1 MDRYI
6 ESLLPQ
12 DLLLEMD
19 ADDQNRM
26 NKCVS
31 RTSLGSRSIDSSL
44 DLDIGDYL
52 PIYGNQTRKEVIQSE
67 DSKWETKILPL
78 CIQFIRTYIS
88 NSIGSPIE
96 NFLVNEAKIQCKFRQ
111 LNIGDGFP
119 SDEIIQDYSI
129 SQINGINAISEI
141 IDNYIGVE
149 PPRRIQINQ
158 IPQVK
163 KPILQSADYSGNALE
178 KIQTRLPLFAPS
190 CSPATEKI
198 TVYLKRSYQ
207 CAKDIAQ
214 MRKLLENFFG
224 SNFKNL
230 YEPFSLP
237 PMPHPLGGIN
247 EPDEILIHLTNT
259 TEYEITALE
268 SLFSEISRL
277 SLELNYSFLGENT
290 LQHSQWFKAN
300 LEQLEV
306 TNTTLTRK
314 TRSKNLQSVDSLM
327 KIPGLSATIIHH
339 NKKIELLKKE
349 LGLYG
354 NILICELSSFI
365 DIRESSNNCR
375 NTLRTS

>member
-52 PIYGNQTRKEVIQSE
+52 PIYGNQTRKEVNQSE
-67 DSKWETKILPL
+67 DNKWETKILPL

-88 NSIGSPIE
+88 HSSGSPIE
-96 NFLVNEAKIQCKFRQ
+96 NFLVNEAKIQCKFRE

-119 SDEIIQDYSI
+119 NDEIIKDYSI

-141 IDNYIGVE
+141 IDNYIGME

-163 KPILQSADYSGNALE
+163 KPILQSADYSGNVLE

-224 SNFKNL
+224 SNFQNQ
-230 YEPFSLP
+230 YEPFSVP
-237 PMPHPLGGIN
+237 PIPLPLGGIN
-247 EPDEILIHLTNT
+247 EPDEILIQLTNT

-290 LQHSQWFKAN
+290 LQHAQWFKAN
-300 LEQLEV
+300 LEQLEE
-306 TNTTLTRK
+306 TNTTLARK
-314 TRSKNLQSVDSLM
+314 TRSKNLRSVDSLM

-354 NILICELSSFI
+354 KILICELSSFI

-375 NTLRTS
+375 NPLRTS

>member
-67 DSKWETKILPL
+67 ESKWDTKILPL

>member
-52 PIYGNQTRKEVIQSE
+52 PIYGNQTRKEVNQSE
-67 DSKWETKILPL
+67 DNKWETKILPL

-88 NSIGSPIE
+88 HSSGSPIE
-96 NFLVNEAKIQCKFRQ
+96 NFLVNEAKIQCKFRE

-119 SDEIIQDYSI
+119 NDEIIKDYSI

-141 IDNYIGVE
+141 IDNYIGME

-163 KPILQSADYSGNALE
+163 KPILQSADYSGNVLE

-224 SNFKNL
+224 SNFQNQ
-230 YEPFSLP
+230 YEPFSVP
-237 PMPHPLGGIN
+237 PIPLPLGGIN
-247 EPDEILIHLTNT
+247 EPDEILIQLTNT

-290 LQHSQWFKAN
+290 LQHAQWFKAN
-300 LEQLEV
+300 LEQLEE
-306 TNTTLTRK
+306 TNTTLARK
-314 TRSKNLQSVDSLM
+314 TRSKNLRSVDSLM

-375 NTLRTS
+375 NPTSRT

>member
-1 MDRYI
+1 VFLT
-6 ESLLPQ
+6 E
-12 DLLLEMD
+12 
-19 ADDQNRM
+19 
-26 NKCVS
+26 CS
-31 RTSLGSRSIDSSL
+31 R
-44 DLDIGDYL
+44 
-52 PIYGNQTRKEVIQSE
+52 
-67 DSKWETKILPL
+67 
-78 CIQFIRTYIS
+78 
-88 NSIGSPIE
+88 
-96 NFLVNEAKIQCKFRQ
+96 
-111 LNIGDGFP
+111 
-119 SDEIIQDYSI
+119 
-129 SQINGINAISEI
+129 
-141 IDNYIGVE
+141 
-149 PPRRIQINQ
+149 
-158 IPQVK
+158 PQVK
-163 KPILQSADYSGNALE
+163 KPILQSADYSGNVLE

-224 SNFKNL
+224 SNFKNQ
-230 YEPFSLP
+230 YEPLSVP
-237 PMPHPLGGIN
+237 PIPLPLGGIN
-247 EPDEILIHLTNT
+247 EPDEILIQLTNT

-290 LQHSQWFKAN
+290 LQHAQWFKAN
-300 LEQLEV
+300 LEQLEE
-306 TNTTLTRK
+306 TNTTLARK
-314 TRSKNLQSVDSLM
+314 TRSKNLRSVDSLM

-375 NTLRTS
+375 NPTSRT

>member
-52 PIYGNQTRKEVIQSE
+52 PIYGNQIRKEVTQSE
-67 DSKWETKILPL
+67 DNKWETKILPL

-88 NSIGSPIE
+88 HSIGSSIE

-119 SDEIIQDYSI
+119 SDEIIRDYSI

-158 IPQVK
+158 IPHVK
-163 KPILQSADYSGNALE
+163 KPILQSADYSGNVLE

-214 MRKLLENFFG
+214 MRELLENFFG
-224 SNFKNL
+224 SNFKNQ
-230 YEPFSLP
+230 YEPFSVP
-237 PMPHPLGGIN
+237 PIPHPLGGIN
-247 EPDEILIHLTNT
+247 EPDEILIQLTNT

-290 LQHSQWFKAN
+290 LQHAQWFKAN
-300 LEQLEV
+300 LEQLEE
-306 TNTTLTRK
+306 TNTTLARK
-314 TRSKNLQSVDSLM
+314 TRSKNLRSVDSLM

-354 NILICELSSFI
+354 KILICELSSFI

-375 NTLRTS
+375 NPLRTS

>member
-52 PIYGNQTRKEVIQSE
+52 PIYGNQTRKEVNQSE
-67 DSKWETKILPL
+67 DNKWETKILPL

-88 NSIGSPIE
+88 HSSGSPIE
-96 NFLVNEAKIQCKFRQ
+96 NFLVNEAKIQCKFRE

-119 SDEIIQDYSI
+119 NDEIIQDYSI

-141 IDNYIGVE
+141 IDNYIGME

-163 KPILQSADYSGNALE
+163 KPILQSADYSGNVLE

-224 SNFKNL
+224 SNFKNQ
-230 YEPFSLP
+230 YEPLSVP
-237 PMPHPLGGIN
+237 PIPLPLGGIN
-247 EPDEILIHLTNT
+247 EPDEILIQLTNT

-290 LQHSQWFKAN
+290 LQHAQWFKAN
-300 LEQLEV
+300 LEQLEE
-306 TNTTLTRK
+306 TNTTLARK
-314 TRSKNLQSVDSLM
+314 TRSKNLRSVDSLM

-375 NTLRTS
+375 NPTSRT